1 MNAHF
6 EDIVEPF
13 VVSISAGAFIA
24 LLLFGAVFF
33 IDQYFME
40 KDKEQHK
47 DWFSICL
54 RGIYYQKTFSTS
66 S

>member
-40 KDKEQHK
+40 KDKEQHN
-47 DWFSICL
+47 D
-54 RGIYYQKTFSTS
+54 
-66 S
+66 

>member
-1 MNAHF
+1 M
-6 EDIVEPF
+6 EKDLKDILEPYI
-13 VVSISAGAFIA
+13 VSIFAGAMIA
-24 LLLFGAVFF
+24 LLIFGMMFF
-33 IDQYFME
+33 VDQYFMT
-40 KDKEQHK
+40 KDKKQHN

>member
-1 MNAHF
+1 MEKIA
-6 EDIVEPF
+6 EMYI
-13 VVSISAGAFIA
+13 VSIFSGAMIA
-24 LLLFGAVFF
+24 LFIFGIMFF
-33 IDQYFME
+33 VDQYFMT
-40 KDKEQHK
+40 KDKKQHK